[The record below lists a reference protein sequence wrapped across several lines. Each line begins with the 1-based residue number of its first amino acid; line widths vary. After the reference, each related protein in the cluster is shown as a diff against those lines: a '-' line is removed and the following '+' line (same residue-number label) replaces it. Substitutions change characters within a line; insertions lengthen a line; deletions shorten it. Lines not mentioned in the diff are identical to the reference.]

1 MASARIHLLRLFT
14 PREPVDRS
22 VYNENKRPASRFWRA
37 AKSAAVG
44 ILTLAAV
51 AAGVIAANELRTS
64 RLQARHFAELAK
76 ELRYRVEP
84 GASASIHFPED
95 GPFDERLGYSLLP
108 RFVERLKAKDFVVDA
123 QARLSPA
130 LLDLT
135 GKGYFAPY
143 REKTQAGLAILDCN
157 GETMFVA
164 RHPQRVYP
172 RFEDIPPLAIETL
185 LFIENRELLDAEH
198 PTRNPAVEWTRLA
211 KAMISKALKF
221 VNSDYEVPGGSTL
234 ATQIE
239 KYRHSPEGI
248 TTTAGEKLRQMVSAS
263 LRAYRDGEDTLSTR
277 RQIVLD
283 YLNTVPL
290 SALSGYGEVNGL
302 GDGMWAWYGAD
313 FDDVNRLL
321 VEAKADR
328 GDLRAQAIA
337 YRQMLSLM
345 VAHRRPSYLL
355 AGGRQ
360 QLVALTDSYLRLLG
374 GAGVI
379 TPEVRDL
386 ALELRPEFRDPEAEP
401 AREASVA
408 DKRAG
413 VVRGRLSAMFD
424 LPVYSIDRLDLSVRS
439 SLDQDLQDT
448 ATAFLHQIG
457 DPKYAKAAGLMGER
471 LLAAPDTSSP
481 VYYSFTLYQRDGNA
495 NYVRVQTDN
504 FDHPLDINEGT
515 KLELGSTAK
524 LRTLATYLEIVA
536 ALHRQLAELTQA
548 ELKTADIDRRDNLSR
563 WAAQYL
569 AKAKDRSLAAMLD
582 AAMERRYSASPG
594 EGFFTGGGLHTF
606 DNFRRDED
614 HTSPTVRDALR
625 ESVNLAFIRIMRDV
639 VRYYMYQPGSTARE
653 LPDGDDAGRAVYLGR
668 FADRE
673 GQVFLRRFYRK
684 YRGKSPDELLQTL
697 VAGVRPTAERL
708 AVIFRAVKPQADPSA
723 LAAFIDE
730 HRDNE
735 LTERELG
742 ALYERHA
749 PGKFSLADQGY
760 LARVHPLELW
770 LVGYLRQHPEGTW
783 AQVVEASAQERQAVY
798 KWLFTTRHRGAQNQR
813 ISTLL
818 ELEAFEDIHRQWKR
832 LGYPFERLVPSLATA
847 IGSSGDRPAALAEL
861 IGIIVN
867 DGVRLPTVRLDRF
880 RFAADTP
887 YETALRS
894 APQGGQRV
902 MASEVAAVLRSALAG
917 VVEAGTARRVHG
929 AFDLPDGT
937 EIEIGGKTGTG
948 DNRIESYGSRGRLIG
963 SRAKSRTATFVFY
976 IGDHHFGVLTA
987 FVAGAGA
994 EHFSFTSALPVQI
1007 LKSMAPQ
1014 IASYLDPSRPPRCA
1028 GAASEAIVAQMPAL
1042 QAGASLPTAQAV
1054 VAGPSTN

>member
-1 MASARIHLLRLFT
+1 MVAGLL
-14 PREPVDRS
+14 
-22 VYNENKRPASRFWRA
+22 
-37 AKSAAVG
+37 
-44 ILTLAAV
+44 ILLVV
-51 AAGVIAANELRTS
+51 AAGVIAAREVQTS
-64 RLQARHFAELAK
+64 RLQAQHFAELAK
-76 ELRYRVEP
+76 ELQYRVEP
-84 GASASIHFPED
+84 GPSASIHFPED
-95 GPFDERLGYSLLP
+95 GPFDERLGYSRLP
-108 RFVERLKAKDFVVDA
+108 KFVERLKAKDFVVDA

-157 GETMFVA
+157 DEEMFA
-164 RHPQRVYP
+164 THHPQRVYG
-172 RFEDIPPLAIETL
+172 RFEDVPPLAIETL

-198 PTRNPAVEWTRLA
+198 RTRNPAVEWTRLA
-211 KAMISKALKF
+211 KAVISKGLKF
-221 VNSDYEVPGGSTL
+221 VNADYEVPGGSTL

-248 TTTAGEKLRQMVSAS
+248 TTTASEKLRQMVSAS
-263 LRAYRDGEDTLSTR
+263 LRAYRDGEDTLPAR

-290 SALSGYGEVNGL
+290 SALLGYGEVNGL
-302 GDGMWAWYGAD
+302 GDGLWAWYGAD
-313 FDDVNRLL
+313 FDVVNHRLI
-321 VEAKADR
+321 EAKANR
-328 GDLRAQAIA
+328 GDLRAQATA

-345 VAHRRPSYLL
+345 VAHRRPSHLL
-355 AGGRQ
+355 ADGRQ

-379 TPEVRDL
+379 TPELRDL
-386 ALELRPEFRDPEAEP
+386 ALELRPEFRDPQTEP
-401 AREASVA
+401 AIEASAA
-408 DKRAG
+408 DKTAG
-413 VVRGRLSAMFD
+413 VVRARLSGMFD

-439 SLDQDLQDT
+439 SLDQDLQNT
-448 ATAFLHQIG
+448 ATAFLRQIG

-471 LLAAPDTSSP
+471 LLTGDDASSN
-481 VYYSFTLYQRDGNA
+481 VYYSFTLYERDGKA

-504 FDHPLDINEGT
+504 FDQPLDINEGT

-536 ALHRQLAELTQA
+536 TLHRDWVELSPA
-548 ELKTADIDRRDNLSR
+548 ALKKLDIDRRDNLSR
-563 WAAQYL
+563 WGVQYL
-569 AKAKDRSLAAMLD
+569 STAKDRSLSAMLD
-582 AAMERRYSASPG
+582 AALERRYSGSPG
-594 EGFFTGGGLHTF
+594 ESFFTGGGVHTF
-606 DNFRRDED
+606 ANFRRDED
-614 HTSPTVRDALR
+614 HINFSVRDALR

-639 VRYYMYQPGSTARE
+639 VRYYMYLPGSTARE
-653 LPDGDDAGRAVYLGR
+653 LPDGDDGERTVYLSR

-673 GQVFLRRFYRK
+673 GRVFLRRFYRK
-684 YRGKSPDELLQTL
+684 YHGKTADELLATL

-708 AVIFRAVKPQADPSA
+708 AVIFRAVKPQADARA

-730 HRDNE
+730 YRDRD
-735 LTERELG
+735 LTDRELD

-760 LARVHPLELW
+760 LARIHPLELW
-770 LVGYLRQHPEGTW
+770 LVGYLRQHPDANWT
-783 AQVVEASAQERQAVY
+783 QVVEASTQERQAVY
-798 KWLFTTRHRGAQNQR
+798 KWLFTTRHRGAQNSR

-818 ELEAFEDIHRQWKR
+818 ELEAFEEVHRQWKR
-832 LGYPFERLVPSLATA
+832 LGYPFDRLVPSLATA

-861 IGIIVN
+861 MGVIVN

-880 RFAADTP
+880 RFAANTP
-887 YETALRS
+887 YETALQL
-894 APQGGQRV
+894 APQSGERV
-902 MASEVAAVLRSALAG
+902 MASEVAAALKSALAG
-917 VVEAGTARRVHG
+917 VVAAGTARRVHG

-948 DNRIESYGSRGRLIG
+948 DNRIEAYGARGKLIG

-976 IGDHHFGVLTA
+976 IGDTHFGVLTA
-987 FVAGAGA
+987 FVTGASA

-1014 IASYLDPSRPPRCA
+1014 IASYLDPTQPPRCA
-1028 GAASEAIVAQMPAL
+1028 GETSPPIMAETPAV
-1042 QAGASLPTAQAV
+1042 QAHASLPAVQAV
-1054 VAGPSTN
+1054 VAGPAAN